1 MGRTVGGC
9 DAGMRG
15 VNCDFDVSQYFTIT
29 AVIWILTALP
39 LLAWATPCLRR
50 QWSASRAARASL
62 LFAAA
67 STILCFVDG
76 LLASVEAGYGK
87 QTLSTLGSILLV
99 FAIRAFSTA
108 WCDVA
113 SATCV
118 VHARDE
124 SWGRLITRVRLTYKW
139 MPLVHVPFALM
150 FSIHDY
156 CYVLPPHLAASVNWT
171 MMLMYGVWLAF
182 GTLVVLSGLA
192 FVQWYIA
199 RACFDHVDGARGL
212 QHTALINMVQQLFFD
227 LIIAVYIVLYASDT
241 TNEGDHIAAYH
252 YLAFIA
258 FWGMHLQVVLLFAVL
273 GNTDPLYSQD
283 EFASLLKAAAGSTD
297 QKLPTKIGSPCGKG
311 DGVAA
316 TDV

>member
-1 MGRTVGGC
+1 
-9 DAGMRG
+9 
-15 VNCDFDVSQYFTIT
+15 
-29 AVIWILTALP
+29 
-39 LLAWATPCLRR
+39 LR
-50 QWSASRAARASL
+50 SGSEPEASL
-62 LFAAA
+62 LA
-67 STILCFVDG
+67 SLED
-76 LLASVEAGYGK
+76 SYGK

-99 FAIRAFSTA
+99 FAICAFSTA

-118 VHARDE
+118 VHECDE
-124 SWGRLITRVRLTYKW
+124 SWGRVISRVRRTYKW
-139 MPLVHVPFALM
+139 MSLVHVPFALV

-156 CYVLPPHLAASVNWT
+156 EFVAASVNLT
-171 MMLMYGVWLAF
+171 VMLMYGVWLAF

-199 RACFDHVDGARGL
+199 RACFAHVDGARGL
-212 QHTALINMVQQLFFD
+212 QHTALINMVQQLCFD

-241 TNEGDHIAAYH
+241 TNDGDHIAAYH

-258 FWGMHLQVVLLFAVL
+258 FWGMHVQVVLLFAVL

-283 EFASLLKAAAGSTD
+283 DFASLLKAAAGSTD
-297 QKLPTKIGSPCGKG
+297 NKLPTTIGSPCGKG
-311 DGVAA
+311 DGVVA